1 MTGWHAHLKLDYTLS
16 AERTVAKFEHEG
28 PLRVLQSLYP
38 EGDAVCHNVLVHP
51 PSGLVGGDLLDI
63 QLSLGT
69 HTHALLTTPGATR
82 FYRSE
87 QGLAT
92 QQVKA
97 CVCDGARL
105 EWLPLETIAYNG
117 CHGLNHAVFD
127 LAPTAEMMAWDITAL
142 GLPNA
147 NLPFEQGQLQQ
158 HMEVSG
164 VWLER
169 GLIDAHD
176 ARLMDGPLGLAKHR
190 CMATLVFACGA
201 DLLRE
206 RRDAALAMA
215 RELTDVAPAGL
226 VAGVTSPHPRV
237 VVLRTLSPLVEPA
250 QNLLRGV
257 WASWRRGLWGMSDVP
272 PRIWSM

>member
-1 MTGWHAHLKLDYTLS
+1 MSGWQAHLKLDYTR
-16 AERTVAKFEHEG
+16 ADKRTVAKFEHVG

-63 QLSLGT
+63 ALHLGPD
-69 HTHALLTTPGATR
+69 THALLTTPGATR

-92 QQVKA
+92 QQLRAHV
-97 CVCDGARL
+97 GEQARL

-147 NLPFEQGQLQQ
+147 NLPFERGQLQQ

-169 GLIDAHD
+169 GLLDAQD
-176 ARLMDGPLGLAKHR
+176 TRLMDGPLGLAKHR
-190 CMATLVFACGA
+190 CMATLVFAAGSA
-201 DLLRE
+201 IALQRV
-206 RRDAALAMA
+206 DAALDAA
-215 RELTDVAPAGL
+215 RTALQASPLRLHAG
-226 VAGVTSPHPRV
+226 ATRPHPQLI
-237 VVLRTLSPLVEPA
+237 VLRVLAPVVEPA
-250 QNLLRGV
+250 MQLLRPV
-257 WASWRRGLWGMSDVP
+257 WAAWRQVLWGLPGTVP
-272 PRIWSM
+272 RLWNL

>member
-1 MTGWHAHLKLDYTLS
+1 MG
-16 AERTVAKFEHEG
+16 
-28 PLRVLQSLYP
+28 
-38 EGDAVCHNVLVHP
+38 
-51 PSGLVGGDLLDI
+51 
-63 QLSLGT
+63 
-69 HTHALLTTPGATR
+69 
-82 FYRSE
+82 
-87 QGLAT
+87 
-92 QQVKA
+92 
-97 CVCDGARL
+97 DGARL

-147 NLPFEQGQLQQ
+147 NLPFERGQLQQ
-158 HMEVSG
+158 HLEVSG

-169 GLIDAHD
+169 GLLDAQD

-190 CMATLVFACGA
+190 CMATLVLACGA
-201 DLLRE
+201 DLPRE
-206 RRDAALAMA
+206 RRDLALSLA
-215 RELTDVAPAGL
+215 RELTQAAPAGL
-226 VAGVTSPHPRV
+226 VAGVTSPHPRI

-257 WASWRRGLWGMSDVP
+257 WASWRRGMWGMSDVP

>member
-1 MTGWHAHLKLDYTLS
+1 MSGWQAHLRLDYTCVNQC
-16 AERTVAKFEHEG
+16 TVAKFEHMG

-38 EGDAVCHNVLVHP
+38 EGDVVCHNVLVHP

-63 QLSLGT
+63 QLHVGAKA
-69 HTHALLTTPGATR
+69 HALLTTPGATR

-92 QQVKA
+92 QQIKA
-97 CVCDGARL
+97 HVGEGGRL

-117 CHGLNHAVFD
+117 CQGLNHAVFD

-147 NLPFEQGQLQQ
+147 NLPFEVGQLQQ

-169 GLIDAHD
+169 GLLDAQD
-176 ARLMDGPLGLAKHR
+176 TRLMDGPLGLAKHR
-190 CMATLVFACGA
+190 CMATLVLASGA
-201 DLLRE
+201 DLPRE
-206 RRDAALAMA
+206 RRDLALTLA
-215 RELTDVAPAGL
+215 RELIEVAPAGL
-226 VAGVTSPHPRV
+226 VAGVTSPHPRI
-237 VVLRTLSPLVEPA
+237 VVLRTLSPMVEPA
-250 QNLLRGV
+250 QSLLRGV
-257 WASWRRGLWGMSDVP
+257 WAEWRRGMWGMSGVP